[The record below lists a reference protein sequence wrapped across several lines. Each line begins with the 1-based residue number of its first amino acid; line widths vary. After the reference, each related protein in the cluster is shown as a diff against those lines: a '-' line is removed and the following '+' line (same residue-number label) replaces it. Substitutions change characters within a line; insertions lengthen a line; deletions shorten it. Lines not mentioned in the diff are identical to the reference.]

1 MIEKFIE
8 GELRYFQSIISHQES
23 VTEEMRNAWRNETV
37 AQRLE
42 RISLKT
48 YDLCNGIVLQGLFKD
63 LKLNRDT
70 WWGKC
75 DLGAQCLGLYEKEVQ
90 DLIEAEGPFKVFLD
104 VGAADGY
111 YATGV
116 LHAKMAEKAIC
127 FEISEQGRLAIKEN
141 WVTNGSPGELVVYGE
156 ATPQSIIKVAATLPL
171 NSFVLID
178 IEGFEFSL
186 LTPEVLFALKECTVI
201 IEIHNWIEDFL
212 NRYSSLLR
220 DLDAYFHVD
229 IIKPI
234 DRDTHKIQLLQS
246 YSDDNRLLVT
256 SERRPCLMRF
266 LHLKPR
272 GINAS

>member
-1 MIEKFIE
+1 MIEKLIKD
-8 GELRYFQSIISHQES
+8 ELRYFQSIISFQRG
-23 VTEEMRNAWRNETV
+23 VTDELRNAWRIETV
-37 AQRLE
+37 PQRLE
-42 RISLKT
+42 RISLET
-48 YDLCNGIVLQGLFKD
+48 YDLCNGVVLQGLFKD
-63 LKLNRDT
+63 LKLNRDA

-90 DLIEAEGPFKVFLD
+90 NLIAAKGPFKVFLD

-111 YATGV
+111 YATGM

-141 WVTNGSPGELVVYGE
+141 WVTNGSPGELTVYGE
-156 ATPQSIIKVAATLPL
+156 ATSQSVVKIAATLPQ
-171 NSFVLID
+171 NSLVLID

-186 LTPEVLFALKECTVI
+186 LTPEVLSALKECTLI

-220 DLDAYFHVD
+220 DLDEYFEVD
-229 IIKPI
+229 IISPI
-234 DRDTHKIQLLQS
+234 DRDTHNIELLRG
-246 YSDDNRLLVT
+246 YSDDNRLLVV

-266 LHLKPR
+266 LSLKPR
-272 GINAS
+272 GLDAA